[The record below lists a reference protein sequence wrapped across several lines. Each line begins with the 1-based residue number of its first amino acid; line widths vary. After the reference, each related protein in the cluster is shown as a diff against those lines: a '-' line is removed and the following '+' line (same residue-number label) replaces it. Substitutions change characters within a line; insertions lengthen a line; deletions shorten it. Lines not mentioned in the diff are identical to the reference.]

1 MWLAPDPNFLE
12 EPEFRLSGHR
22 HGGAART
29 LGSDRA
35 RRFHQRMLAARPH
48 RRAALRTH
56 LRPTLSRSLVVS
68 ALAGAFREP
77 ADQNAAGATRVAKIR
92 RAAPPKP
99 GARRADD
106 APVPVSRG
114 RGGIAPNQPAPAR
127 AVARH
132 LCLAAVV
139 GGTD

>member
-1 MWLAPDPNFLE
+1 MP
-12 EPEFRLSGHR
+12 
-22 HGGAART
+22 
-29 LGSDRA
+29 
-35 RRFHQRMLAARPH
+35 AARPH
-48 RRAALRTH
+48 RRAALRIH

-77 ADQNAAGATRVAKIR
+77 ADPNAAGATCVAKIR

-114 RGGIAPNQPAPAR
+114 RGGIGPNQPTPAR
-127 AVARH
+127 PLSRP

-139 GGTD
+139 GRADWDPK